1 MPTHPRRC
9 TARANGSGN
18 GNGQAGHD
26 SGQTAPA
33 AWYPTEPLHQQPD
46 TGPVHIVGEQPVDTP
61 PTGEARVDQPEH
73 RESAEPSP
81 NGQTERRAEPE
92 SNDDEDRP
100 GRA

>member
-1 MPTHPRRC
+1 
-9 TARANGSGN
+9 
-18 GNGQAGHD
+18 
-26 SGQTAPA
+26 
-33 AWYPTEPLHQQPD
+33 
-46 TGPVHIVGEQPVDTP
+46 VHIVGEQPLDTP